1 MSMSDPVGDM
11 LTRIRNAQRV
21 GKAQVVCLFSKHN
34 EAILRVLQAEGYVGN
49 FEVREIRAGVRELVV
64 TLRYHEGTP
73 VIQMLERVSKPGR
86 RVYSPIQTL
95 PYVRNGLGVA
105 ILSTPKG
112 VMSDATARQE
122 NLGGEVICRVF

>member
-11 LTRIRNAQRV
+11 LTRIRNAQRAQ
-21 GKAQVVCLFSKHN
+21 KAEVICLASKHN
-34 EAILRVLQAEGYVGN
+34 EAILRVLQAEGYIGN
-49 FEVREIRAGVRELVV
+49 FETREIRAGVREIVV
-64 TLRYHEGTP
+64 SLRYHEGAP

-86 RVYSPIQTL
+86 RVYSAIQTL

-112 VMSDATARQE
+112 VMSDAAARLA
-122 NLGGEVICRVF
+122 NVGGEVICRVF